1 MDEVL
6 FIVNLYNFLPP
17 LVLQENLSFTKES
30 HLPRTTLKT
39 PSLFFCE
46 SLFFED
52 ISTPRSEWQTVL
64 ITTLVLQDWPQRY
77 ILSFFYKFSGALSLS
92 RMVVEFSLR
101 HLYFTQ
107 RVKNFQI
114 YGLHI
119 SGKCID
125 LRNFCACPPELKL
138 SPKFLS
144 SHSIGKRKLL
154 ISHDLE
160 HYSWLG
166 TLLMTWN
173 IRFCIFCKIC
183 NLLKCDSFIVFK
195 IVSII

>member
-1 MDEVL
+1 M
-6 FIVNLYNFLPP
+6 
-17 LVLQENLSFTKES
+17 
-30 HLPRTTLKT
+30 PRTTLKT

-92 RMVVEFSLR
+92 RMVVEFSLK
-101 HLYFTQ
+101 HLCFTK

-114 YGLHI
+114 YRFHI
-119 SGKCID
+119 PRKSEEF
-125 LRNFCACPPELKL
+125 LRMPSRIKTLPQVLVVTPYRQKEITDFP
-138 SPKFLS
+138 
-144 SHSIGKRKLL
+144 
-154 ISHDLE
+154 
-160 HYSWLG
+160 WLG

-173 IRFCIFCKIC
+173 TTHD
-183 NLLKCDSFIVFK
+183 LEH
-195 IVSII
+195 